1 MTQQSVAPSQ
11 SGKPGQM
18 TAVMRAMPQ
27 TAGPKVL
34 RIGIVQGGKVIEE
47 RVIKQRVSV
56 TVGPSEKSM
65 FVVPSKALPPTFK
78 LFELV
83 GNDYCLNFLDGMSG
97 RVALKSGVADLATLK
112 TQAKKIPLGPHAHVY
127 QTQLTDEARGKIVIG
142 EMTFLF
148 QFVAPPPVQ
157 PKPQLPVTVKA
168 GFSSDIDWTTTIV
181 AAFSFLLHFGAVG
194 SIYSDWMDPPIDDE
208 VDVQSL
214 LEAVKQLPPPPPV
227 ETPKENVEAPTTT
240 SAAATEAPK
249 SAGGGGAKGAGGGK
263 GNISDAKATAITNE
277 LNQLQMQMLGTLNA
291 SGTAASSVLND
302 SNAPLGLL
310 EGSTAGNSGVGFGGV
325 AGLNFGGGGGGAMR
339 PGAAGERS
347 LTSLGNTAQAA
358 PTSAG
363 TAQKVKGPTG
373 NAQIGGASVM
383 GGAVSNASS
392 VVAGMGAGFR
402 RCYNRGLQEDPNMKG
417 SVRIQAKIGPNGE
430 VLSASPAG
438 GSGLSGTVIGC
449 VVARVQSAQFAPPEG
464 GGATIVIPVT
474 FVSQ

>member
-1 MTQQSVAPSQ
+1 MTQQQPGTQ

-27 TAGPKVL
+27 AAGPKVL

-65 FVVPSKALPPTFK
+65 FVVPTKELPPTFK
-78 LFELV
+78 LFESV
-83 GNDYCLNFLDGMSG
+83 GGEYYLSFLDGMSG
-97 RVALKSGVADLATLK
+97 RVALKSGVSELAALRA
-112 TQAKKIPLGPHAHVY
+112 QARKIPFGTTQIY
-127 QTQLTDEARGKIVIG
+127 QVKLTDEARGKIVLG
-142 EMTFLF
+142 DMTFLF

-157 PKPQLPVTVKA
+157 LKAQLPVTIKT
-168 GFSSDIDWTTTIV
+168 GFITEIDWTTTII

-194 SIYSDWMDPPIDDE
+194 SIYSDWMDPVIDDD
-208 VDVQSL
+208 VDVQQL
-214 LEAVKQLPPPPPV
+214 LESVKALPPPPPV
-227 ETPKENVEAPTTT
+227 ETPKETTEAPTTT
-240 SAAATEAPK
+240 AAAATEAPK
-249 SAGGGGAKGAGGGK
+249 SAGGGGAKGPAGGGK
-263 GNISDAKATAITNE
+263 GISDAKATAIANE
-277 LNQLQMQMLGTLNA
+277 LNQLQLQMLGALSTGGNA
-291 SGTAASSVLND
+291 TNSVLSD

-310 EGSTAGNSGVGFGGV
+310 DSAAASGAGVGASGLGGLDFGS
-325 AGLNFGGGGGGAMR
+325 GGGGAMR
-339 PGAAGERS
+339 PGSSGDRS
-347 LTSLGNTAQAA
+347 LSSLATNTAAAA

-383 GGAVSNASS
+383 GGAVANASA

-402 RCYNRGLQEDPNMKG
+402 RCYNRGLADDPNMKG
-417 SVRIQAKIGPNGE
+417 SVRVTAKIGPNGE
-430 VLSASPAG
+430 VLSATPSG
-438 GSGLSGTVIGC
+438 GGGLSGTVVAC

-464 GGATIVIPVT
+464 GGATVVIPVT